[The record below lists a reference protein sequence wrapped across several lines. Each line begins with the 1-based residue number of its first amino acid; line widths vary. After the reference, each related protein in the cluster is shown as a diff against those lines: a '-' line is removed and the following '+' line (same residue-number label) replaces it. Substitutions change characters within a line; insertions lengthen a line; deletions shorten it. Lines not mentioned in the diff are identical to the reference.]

1 MATSGRPTYRDQ
13 LLANKKALDMLADMS
28 GKPRIEFTDV
38 MGRELIKAAPIKRT
52 LRKPSATPQEPSEH
66 EIQKSVIAWWLQQYR
81 FYKLPRFALAAI
93 PNAQILMGSA
103 RNPNAV
109 MGYLH
114 TEGFRDGAPDL
125 FLFAPSALYHGL
137 AIEMKTRRG
146 IVSPEQKEWIEYLN
160 ASGYQAAICR
170 SADHAITTIKSYL
183 QS

>member
-1 MATSGRPTYRDQ
+1 MKSRPTYRDQ
-13 LLANKKALDMLADMS
+13 LLESQKANDMYAALS
-28 GKPRIEFTDV
+28 GRPKLDYTGVKGEPLI
-38 MGRELIKAAPIKRT
+38 REPVKRT
-52 LRKPSATPQEPSEH
+52 LRKQSARPLYPSEH

-81 FYKLPRFALAAI
+81 LYKLPRFALAAI

-160 ASGYQAAICR
+160 ASGYQAVICR